1 MSGLLHPV
9 LGLAALL
16 SAGALLAWGLYAA
29 GVWRDAVRPPR
40 RGMAW
45 ALAQG
50 VPTSPADLGRAFEER
65 TVRGPEASV
74 PGWWVTGRGPADGP
88 TVILVHGHGRSR
100 WDSLRRIGP
109 WVERSP
115 LVILIDLRGHGDAGG
130 HSTLGRREHVDLE
143 AVVAEAERR
152 RPGVP
157 VELVGHSLGA
167 VVAIRTAARRAAAGA
182 PLAAVHAFGP
192 YEWTRTPL
200 EARLR
205 ARGLPARPASDL
217 VLALAARRWRARPGR
232 RHHGHGR
239 RRPRRPR
246 RSRGR
251 RGTDGHFFAASFA
264 GAADGAADGCMRAAR
279 VTKPRAS
286 ARMLQAIGPMCRATM
301 APSIFFRISSDSSG

>member
-1 MSGLLHPV
+1 VSGELHPV

-16 SAGALLAWGLYAA
+16 SVGALVAWGLYAA
-29 GVWRDAVRPPR
+29 GVWREAVRPPR

-50 VPTSPADLGRAFEER
+50 LPASPADLGLAFEER
-65 TVRGPEASV
+65 TVRGPEAPV
-74 PGWWVTGRGPADGP
+74 PGWWVEGRGPADGP

-109 WVERSP
+109 WIERSP
-115 LVILIDLRGHGDAGG
+115 LVVLVDLRGHGDAEGP
-130 HSTLGRREHVDLE
+130 STLGRREHVDLE

-152 RPGVP
+152 RPGAP

-182 PLAAVHAFGP
+182 PLAAVHAYGP
-192 YEWTRTPL
+192 YERTRTPL

-217 VLALAARRWRARPGR
+217 VLALAARRWGAEEAT
-232 RHHGHGR
+232 
-239 RRPRRPR
+239 
-246 RSRGR
+246 S
-251 RGTDGHFFAASFA
+251 
-264 GAADGAADGCMRAAR
+264 GAAAALGPTRLEAWADALDDVSPVDDAHAIAARSPGAAVTVTEGVAHGDLGVPEAAAGR
-279 VTKPRAS
+279 TVT
-286 ARMLQAIGPMCRATM
+286 
-301 APSIFFRISSDSSG
+301 SSGRPSPAPRPAPPTAA

>member
-50 VPTSPADLGRAFEER
+50 LPTSPADLGLAFEER

-74 PGWWVTGRGPADGP
+74 PGWWVAGRGPADGP

-130 HSTLGRREHVDLE
+130 DSTLGRREHVDLE

-167 VVAIRTAARRAAAGA
+167 VVAIRTAARRDAAGA

-217 VLALAARRWRARPGR
+217 VLALAARRWGPEEPTSVAAAVLGTTRLEAWADRFDDVSPVDDAHAIAARTPGAVITVTDGVA
-232 RHHGHGR
+232 HGDLGVPEAAAGR
-239 RRPRRPR
+239 TVTSSRRPSPAPPPAPP
-246 RSRGR
+246 
-251 RGTDGHFFAASFA
+251 TAA
-264 GAADGAADGCMRAAR
+264 
-279 VTKPRAS
+279 
-286 ARMLQAIGPMCRATM
+286 
-301 APSIFFRISSDSSG
+301 